1 MTGLIRIEP
10 AKLEKRR
17 LSREHATV
25 FSQELCIARL
35 VRIKTVWVLNGRRR
49 LRKCGPEGTEHHGCD
64 DCNETHVEPDI

>member
-17 LSREHATV
+17 LSREQARV

-35 VRIKTVWVLNGRRR
+35 VRIKTVWLLNGYRR
-49 LRKCGPEGTEHHGCD
+49 LRTCGPEGAEHHGRD
-64 DCNETHVEPDI
+64 HCNETHVEPDI